1 MKKTL
6 FLFSF
11 LAFQWMNGQLLFQ
24 DNFATYNTAVQLSGQ
39 GVWTNNSS
47 NPGGLGSCA
56 GFGCPNAKVLATP
69 INYMNFGESV
79 NSFEIKPDTDG
90 CGRSITA
97 TNSGSIYIGM
107 VLNLTSASG
116 AATPGDFFRVMS
128 GGNFSS
134 TFKMY
139 AKGSGTGFLVGFS
152 KGSSS
157 TITYAPMVIDYN
169 FNHLIV
175 FKYTFNPGTA
185 DDVIS
190 LFVDPIFSGSEPA
203 FAAQIFSGTDTT
215 GSIDRLSFRQNSATA
230 MPSGN
235 VGLISVATSWSAL
248 SFPQMAVNQFDK
260 TNFVINTNNCS
271 TGILEIKSISELQNA
286 TLKVFG
292 INGNLLF
299 SKKIKLIAGN
309 NEIGIEPILGSTA
322 CIIEI
327 VSANNQRFVQK
338 AISK

>member
-1 MKKTL
+1 MKKT
-6 FLFSF
+6 FFIISF
-11 LAFQWMNGQLLFQ
+11 LAFQFVNGQLLFQ
-24 DNFATYNTAVQLSGQ
+24 DDFAIYNTAVQLSGQ
-39 GVWTNNSS
+39 GAWTNNSS

-69 INYMNFGESV
+69 IDYLNFGTSI

-90 CGRSITA
+90 CGRAITA
-97 TNSGSIYIGM
+97 TNSGSLYIGM

-116 AATPGDFFRVMS
+116 AATPGDFFRVMN

-139 AKGSGTGFLVGFS
+139 AKGSGSGFLIGIS

-175 FKYTFNPGTA
+175 FKYTFNAGTA

-190 LFVDPIFSGSEPA
+190 LFVDPVFGASEPA
-203 FAAQIFSGTDTT
+203 FAAQIFSGSDTI

-235 VGLISVATSWSAL
+235 VGLISVAKSWGELA
-248 SFPQMAVNQFDK
+248 FPQMAVGQYNNP
-260 TNFVINTNNCS
+260 NFAVDS
-271 TGILEIKSISELQNA
+271 AAFSSGILQIKSALELQNA

-292 INGNLLF
+292 INGELLV
-299 SKKIKLIAGN
+299 SKIITLNVGN
-309 NEIGIEPILGSTA
+309 NDIAINPILSSTA
-322 CIIEI
+322 CIIELI
-327 VSANNQRFVQK
+327 SANNQRFVQK